1 MIFPFAYASGTTL
14 NGLRLT
20 FGSVASHPP
29 QPPSPCEVTAA
40 KIFYRTLNMKI
51 ERFAGHH
58 HEARDALVLSVAGV
72 TTIMLIANLLLV
84 IWH

>member
-1 MIFPFAYASGTTL
+1 MAST
-14 NGLRLT
+14 
-20 FGSVASHPP
+20 PP
-29 QPPSPCEVTAA
+29 QPPSPYEVTAA

-72 TTIMLIANLLLV
+72 TAIMLIESLILLILY
-84 IWH
+84 